1 MRTSHLGHYAV
12 MLCLQKTQGDY
23 NSRWSVLIAPFQS
36 WWRTIT
42 KEFKTEGVTEECS
55 NSPISVSTFLQ
66 NTIAR
71 GDYTMCSVQEH
82 LTGAHSMIGDG
93 TYRPVLVSYTVCGVL
108 RNSLKKQIRFY
119 HMLLLIGSMHPCS
132 SPTNKMGI
140 ILLSSLSSLSSYE
153 KWSEQCTLHTLHII
167 CTPFPHISKLLVSV
181 PPRTWNQC
189 HWGLFSFLRSLSR

>member
-42 KEFKTEGVTEECS
+42 KEFKTEGVTGECS
-55 NSPISVSTFLQ
+55 NSPISVSAFLQ
-66 NTIAR
+66 NTNTR
-71 GDYTMCSVQEH
+71 GNYTMCSVQQEH
-82 LTGAHSMIGDG
+82 LTGMHSMIGDR
-93 TYRPVLVSYTVCGVL
+93 TYQPVLFPYTVCGVL

-119 HMLLLIGSMHPCS
+119 HMLMLIGSMHPCS
-132 SPTNKMGI
+132 SPTNTVGI
-140 ILLSSLSSLSSYE
+140 ILTSLSSYSSYG

-167 CTPFPHISKLLVSV
+167 WTPFPHISK
-181 PPRTWNQC
+181 
-189 HWGLFSFLRSLSR
+189 